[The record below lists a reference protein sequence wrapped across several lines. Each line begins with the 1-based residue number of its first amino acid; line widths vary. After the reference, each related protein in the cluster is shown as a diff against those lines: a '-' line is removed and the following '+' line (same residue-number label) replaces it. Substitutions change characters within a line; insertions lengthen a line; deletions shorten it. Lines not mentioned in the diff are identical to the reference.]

1 VSERYGATIIFKAG
15 VTEEQIAKA
24 MNALKDVLDIP
35 SEIEEP
41 IRQTRAEGYKGPGAA
56 KIIGYKKV
64 PFTWRHLVQKFDD
77 QYGGPVW
84 YIP

>member
-1 VSERYGATIIFKAG
+1 MSTRYGAVIVFKQG

-24 MNALKDVLDIP
+24 MNALKDVIEVP
-35 SEIEEP
+35 ETVEEP
-41 IRQTRAEGYKGPGAA
+41 IRQTRAQGYKGPGAA
-56 KIIGYKKV
+56 KIIGYNKV
-64 PFTWRHLVQKFDD
+64 PFTWRHLVQKYDD